1 MALSARKVK
10 GLNKKEELLMSEF
23 TPKKRPVVL
32 CILDGWG
39 IGDGGEYDAIASAN
53 TPCYDA
59 MMANYPNTTLTT
71 FGGQVGLPEGQMGN
85 SEVGHMNIG
94 AGRVVM
100 QFLPRIHKAFKDGS
114 VADIQA
120 IKDTVSAL
128 KASGKAVHI
137 MGLLSDGGV
146 HAHMDHIIGLAKIFG
161 SEGVNTHI
169 HGFTDG
175 RDCAPESGKAFIAE
189 TLDQISAFDTVQLS
203 TLCGRY
209 FAMDRDKRWERVQ
222 KSYDAVTLAKGSA
235 ATSAVDAMQVS
246 YDAGVTDEFVE
257 PVILN
262 GYQGI
267 EEGDAIIFANFRNDR
282 ARELLQAL
290 LVDGFDG
297 FDREGGKP
305 VLSKVLGMVEYSDEL
320 NPLMDI
326 MFLPVEH
333 KNILGEVVSAH
344 GLKQMR
350 MAETEKY
357 PHVTFFFN
365 CGREVPYHGEDR
377 ILVNSPRVATY
388 DLQPEM
394 SAPELSEKL
403 LNVISENQHDMVIV
417 NFANTDMVGHTGSV
431 EAARAAAESVDG
443 TLCKLQS
450 LVLEKDGV
458 LIVTADHGNADQ
470 MFDPKT
476 NGPHTAHTLNPV
488 PFIVIGGGDIS
499 LKEGKLADIAPT
511 MLHFLGIEQ
520 SSDMDGELLIT

>member
-1 MALSARKVK
+1 MSA
-10 GLNKKEELLMSEF
+10 KK
-23 TPKKRPVVL
+23 PVVL

-39 IGDGGEYDAIASAN
+39 IGDGGEYDAIAQAK
-53 TPCYDA
+53 TPCYDS

-100 QFLPRIHKAFKDGS
+100 QFLPRIHKAFEASDVGDIKAVQDA
-114 VADIQA
+114 VA
-120 IKDTVSAL
+120 AL
-128 KASGKAVHI
+128 KASGKSVHI

-146 HAHMDHIIGLAKIFG
+146 HAHMDHMIGLASIFG
-161 SEGVNTHI
+161 GQGINTHI

-175 RDCAPESGKAFIAE
+175 RDCAPESGKGFVAD
-189 TLDQISAFDTVQLS
+189 TLEQIKDLDTVELS
-203 TLCGRY
+203 TLVGRY
-209 FAMDRDKRWERVQ
+209 YAMDRDKRWERVELA
-222 KSYDAVTLAKGSA
+222 YDAVVSGKGDA
-235 ATSAVDAMQVS
+235 FVDAAAAMQES
-246 YDAGVTDEFVE
+246 YNDGVTDEFVK

-262 GYQGI
+262 GYQGM
-267 EEGDAIIFANFRNDR
+267 EEGDVIVFANFRNDR
-282 ARELLQAL
+282 ARELLQAM
-290 LVDGFDG
+290 LVEDFDG
-297 FDREGGKP
+297 FTREGGQP
-305 VLSKVLGMVEYSDEL
+305 VISKALGMVEYSEEL

-326 MFLPVEH
+326 MFLPIEH
-333 KNILGEVVSAH
+333 KNTLGEVVSTN

-365 CGREVPYHGEDR
+365 CGREVPYDGEDR
-377 ILVNSPRVATY
+377 IMVNSPKVATY

-403 LNVISENQHDMVIV
+403 LKVVGDNAHDVVIV

-431 EAARAAAESVDG
+431 EAAMAAAESVDG

-458 LIVTADHGNADQ
+458 LLVTADHGNADQ
-470 MFDPKT
+470 MYDPVTK
-476 NGPHTAHTLNPV
+476 GPHTAHTLNPV
-488 PFIVIGGGDIS
+488 PFIVIGAGDVPMT
-499 LKEGKLADIAPT
+499 EGKLADIAPT
-511 MLHFLGIEQ
+511 MLHFLGIEKP
-520 SSDMDGELLIT
+520 SDMDGVSLVRVDCRVHD